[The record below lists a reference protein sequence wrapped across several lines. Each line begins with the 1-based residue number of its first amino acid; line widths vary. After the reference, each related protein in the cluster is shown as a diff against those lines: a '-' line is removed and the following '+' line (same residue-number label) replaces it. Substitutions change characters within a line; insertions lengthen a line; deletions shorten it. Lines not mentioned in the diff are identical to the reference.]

1 MTVMDLTDQDEIS
14 FFRRH
19 RVLVGGGIALALV
32 AVVALA
38 IKVFTGQTSAPIK
51 VQQMTFVKLLPPV
64 PTATPPPQQQQPT
77 PKPQEMIEQKQMVEP
92 ETKPNKPDD
101 KPKDEPKK
109 QAPQGPLGLNM
120 KGDGKSDSFGLV
132 GRPGGNGL
140 LNGGGG
146 GGGTRWGWYAN
157 QVRAKIEDALRQN
170 RQTRDASLRVQV
182 RIWADSTGRVTRA
195 QLAGSTGNS
204 AIDSAI
210 TNEVL
215 TGLQLPEA
223 PPSDM
228 PMPIVL
234 RLTAQRP
241 N

>member
-1 MTVMDLTDQDEIS
+1 MDLTDQDELS
-14 FFRRH
+14 FFSRH
-19 RVLVGGGIALALV
+19 RILVCAGLALV
-32 AVVALA
+32 LIALVALV
-38 IKVFTGQTSAPIK
+38 IKTFTGQSSAPAK
-51 VQQMTFVKLLPPV
+51 VQPMTFVKLLPPV
-64 PTATPPPQQQQPT
+64 PTPTPPPQQQQPT
-77 PKPQEMIEQKQMVEP
+77 PKPQEMIEQKHMIEP
-92 ETKPNKPDD
+92 ETKPLKPDE

-157 QVRAKIEDALRQN
+157 QVQAKVEEALRQN

-195 QLAGSTGNS
+195 QLAGSTGNA
-204 AIDSAI
+204 AIDNAI

-215 TGLQLPEA
+215 SGLQLQEA

-234 RLTAQRP
+234 RLIARRP

>member
-1 MTVMDLTDQDEIS
+1 MDLTDQDEIS

-19 RVLVGGGIALALV
+19 RFLVAGGVLLALIAIAALAM
-32 AVVALA
+32 
-38 IKVFTGQTSAPIK
+38 KMFTGQSSTPVK
-51 VQQMTFVKLLPPV
+51 VPQMTFVKLLPPA
-64 PTATPPPQQQQPT
+64 PTPTPPPPT
-77 PKPQEMIEQKQMVEP
+77 QSTPRPQEMIEQKQMVEP
-92 ETKPNKPDD
+92 ENKPIKPDE
-101 KPKDEPKK
+101 KPKEESKDNKK
-109 QAPQGPLGLNM
+109 PPGPLGLNA
-120 KGDGKSDSFGLV
+120 KGEGNSDSFGLV

-157 QVRAKIEDALRQN
+157 QVQAKIEDALRQN
-170 RQTRDASLRVQV
+170 RQTRDAALRVQV

-195 QLAGSTGNS
+195 QLVGSTGNA

-215 TGLQLPEA
+215 SGLQFQEP

-234 RLTAQRP
+234 RLTERRP